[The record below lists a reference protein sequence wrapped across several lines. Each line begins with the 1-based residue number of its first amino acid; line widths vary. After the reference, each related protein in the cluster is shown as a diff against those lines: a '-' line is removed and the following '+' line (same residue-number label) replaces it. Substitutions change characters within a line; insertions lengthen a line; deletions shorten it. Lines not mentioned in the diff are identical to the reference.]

1 MGEALSFI
9 TGRKDRVHL
18 AVFIL
23 ILLAGAFLRYYVIRA
38 DLGGPID
45 SDEAIV
51 GLMGKHI
58 LEGREYP
65 VYFYGQN
72 YMGSLEAFLAA
83 GAFAI
88 FGVSVSSLKL
98 LMFALSMVFVAVTY
112 FLARSM
118 EDEVTALFSTLLVSI
133 PPPFLTVYCLK
144 ARGGYIETLIFGSV
158 LMLLS
163 LKIRG
168 SDRNVASD
176 LMFALLGFV
185 AGLAWWTN
193 NLVVYY
199 FIPVSLILFKV
210 LRKDNLLRLA
220 AMTGLSFLIGSLPMW
235 LYMIA
240 HSSEK
245 GGMVSFKRALPAL
258 KNFFLQGIPVILGA
272 RQAWSETD
280 FFPSATLL
288 LSVIYGG
295 CLLYYVLKKR
305 GSGGMT
311 PVTFLLSV
319 PVLFALSDKAGGFAI
334 EPRYLLPIYSVL
346 TFIVAWP
353 IVKIFE
359 YSRFVGVTTAAVLV
373 AVNLY
378 GTLKLKPELQ
388 LPFSNGLRVEREHG
402 ELIEFLKREGIDAVF
417 TDYWIAYRL
426 TFETGEDVLAIPWGE
441 TATNRYPGYLEMIK
455 ERGRHAYILQ
465 GPPSER
471 FESFLKD
478 NSIRFTKKEAGNY
491 RVFYGLTG
499 VSISKAAV
507 SSAGWRCSTGT
518 SLENCEKA
526 FDREHG
532 SGWDPRIATNEADY
546 ILDSG
551 AVSEISFLK
560 VDFGPLYGMLD
571 KYPGATVKL
580 FLSNDGLAWT
590 EVRPG
595 TYLDVKGDG
604 NSFVFAMNG
613 VKARYIR
620 MTQNSRGASNFHR
633 IYEIFIY

>member
-9 TGRKDRVHL
+9 AGRKDRVHL
-18 AVFIL
+18 AVFI
-23 ILLAGAFLRYYVIRA
+23 IIMLAGASLRYYVIKA
-38 DLGGPID
+38 DLGVTID
-45 SDEAIV
+45 SDEAVI

-58 LEGREYP
+58 LEGREFP
-65 VYFYGQN
+65 AYFYGQG

-98 LMFALSMVFVAVTY
+98 LMLALSMVFVSVTY

-163 LKIRG
+163 LKIRD
-168 SDRNVASD
+168 SSRSAVPD
-176 LMFALLGFV
+176 LKFAALGFI

-193 NLVVYY
+193 NLVIYY
-199 FIPVSLILFKV
+199 FVPVSLILFKV
-210 LRKDNLLRLA
+210 LRKDNLPRLA

-245 GGMVSFKRALPAL
+245 GGLVSFKRALPAL

-319 PVLFALSDKAGGFAI
+319 PVLFALSVKAGGFAI

-353 IVKIFE
+353 IVKFSD
-359 YSRFVGVTTAAVLV
+359 YSRFAGATVAAVLV

-378 GTLKLKPELQ
+378 GTFNLKPELQ
-388 LPFSNGLRVEREHG
+388 LPFSNGLRVERENG
-402 ELIEFLKREGIDAVF
+402 GLIELLEKEGIDAAYA
-417 TDYWIAYRL
+417 DYWIAYRL
-426 TFETGEDVLAIPWGE
+426 TFETVEDVLAIPWGE

-455 ERGRHAYILQ
+455 DRGRHAYILQ

-471 FESFLKD
+471 FESILKD
-478 NSIRFTKKEAGNY
+478 NSIRFTKEEAGNY
-491 RVFYGLTG
+491 RVFYDLTVVDIG
-499 VSISKAAV
+499 KDAV
-507 SSAGWRCSTGT
+507 SAAGWRCSTGT
-518 SLENCEKA
+518 DLENCEKA
-526 FDREHG
+526 FDRDSG
-532 SGWDPRIATNEADY
+532 SGWNPRISTNGADY
-546 ILDSG
+546 ILDTG

-560 VDFGPLYGMLD
+560 VDFGSLFGMID
-571 KYPGATVKL
+571 KYPGATIKL

-590 EVRPG
+590 GIQPS
-595 TYLDVKGDG
+595 THLDVNGDG
-604 NSFVFAMNG
+604 NSFIFALNRA
-613 VKARYIR
+613 KARYIR
-620 MTQNSRGASNFHR
+620 ITQDGRGAINFHQL
-633 IYEIFIY
+633 YEIFIY